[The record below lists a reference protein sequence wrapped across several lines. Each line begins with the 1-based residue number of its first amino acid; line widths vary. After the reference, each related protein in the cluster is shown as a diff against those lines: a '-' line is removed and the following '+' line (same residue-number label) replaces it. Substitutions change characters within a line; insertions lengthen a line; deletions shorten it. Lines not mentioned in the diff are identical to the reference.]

1 MGADVPE
8 GLLKLLAA
16 GKKAAE
22 RQGKDDE
29 E

>member
-1 MGADVPE
+1 MGADVPD

-22 RQGKDDE
+22 RQTEDNE